1 MRMLSSAGGRFG
13 VAAIGLV
20 MLAGFTGGAEA
31 QEAQCQWQ
39 ASLVNLAD
47 LVLTQRSDLPRLQA
61 RRFGPEAAY
70 LKIRYSHPDELDIL
84 TLLDQLVNDGAH
96 QAADLR
102 LAWHLATYGY
112 AATLAKL
119 GDDAFD
125 ILRSSTNLSAIRA
138 VIGAGEDVRLLQRI
152 AELPP
157 TEQAALVA
165 AIIAAIIDAP
175 DEYKGRLLST
185 ALQLDLISL
194 AVGLAASAED
204 RKAWKTFA
212 STVSQDDVF
221 RAEVRRWHW
230 LPAIMGNPPLR
241 DPEADAERQASRLR
255 IHDVTIAA
263 ALQPETDLLSL
274 YFNQSGETDVA
285 VTVAN
290 DFRRAVDAGVVSP
303 RGTLDAAWLFIFGD
317 LASQTSAE
325 HVHDVLG
332 NATANIGRFGIDHV
346 ADLVD
351 RVVAVDALSGYLTG
365 QTDALPDQPADL
377 SADFA
382 SQWPHWLDL
391 AQQVRAGADLSA
403 TDPVDLD
410 IIAELLFAAREIDA
424 LGNLLAAAPVSLE
437 TITTAGDFARRLDRL
452 CNSYL
457 FHRGEAV
464 LLSGQPIFKFD

>member
-1 MRMLSSAGGRFG
+1 MRMLRSAGGRFG
-13 VAAIGLV
+13 IAAIGLV

-39 ASLVNLAD
+39 APLVNLAD

-70 LKIRYSHPDELDIL
+70 LKIRYSHPDELDIV

-125 ILRSSTNLSAIRA
+125 ILKSSTNLSAIRA
-138 VIGAGEDVRLLQRI
+138 VIGAGEDVRLLQRV
-152 AELPP
+152 AEMSP
-157 TEQAALVA
+157 TERAALTA

-185 ALQLDLISL
+185 ALQLNLVSL

-212 STVSQDDVF
+212 GTLSQHDAF
-221 RAEVRRWHW
+221 RAEVRKWHW
-230 LPAIMGNPPLR
+230 LPAIMGNRPLR
-241 DPEADAERQASRLR
+241 DAEADAERQASRLR

-274 YFNQSGETDVA
+274 YLSQSGKTDVA
-285 VTVAN
+285 LTVAN
-290 DFRRAVDAGVVSP
+290 DFRRAVDAGTISP
-303 RGTLDAAWLFIFGD
+303 RGTLDAAWLFIFRD
-317 LASQTSAE
+317 LVSQTSTE
-325 HVHDVLG
+325 EVRSVLR
-332 NATANIGRFGIDHV
+332 ASSVNIPRYG
-346 ADLVD
+346 VD
-351 RVVAVDALSGYLTG
+351 QPLDMLDRIIAVDALTGYLTG
-365 QTDALPDQPADL
+365 ATEELPDQPADL
-377 SADFA
+377 SEDFVA
-382 SQWPHWLDL
+382 QWPRWLELAQRVKAGTDL
-391 AQQVRAGADLSA
+391 AADPSEL
-403 TDPVDLD
+403 V
-410 IIAELLFAAREIDA
+410 IVAELLFTARKMDE
-424 LGNLLAAAPVSLE
+424 LGNLLAAAPVSLQSVA
-437 TITTAGDFARRLDRL
+437 TTGDYARRLDRL
-452 CNSYL
+452 CNAYL
-457 FHRGEAV
+457 WHRGEAM
-464 LLSGQPIFKFD
+464 LLSSQPIFKFD